1 MERFVGVDASS
12 TDSSAQVL
20 SKNLPSNASLIK
32 ADKHSLGLSVAE
44 AVASLPDAR
53 SDRDEWLWIIH
64 DDSMPA
70 PDALEALTAVVE
82 ANESVT
88 IAGCKVLD
96 IDSPRR
102 LIDVGLNTDR
112 KAQRLTLIDIDEVDQ
127 GQYDAR
133 NDYFAVSS
141 AGMFIRRDV
150 FEKLDGFDAA
160 LPGRGDDLDLCWRN
174 RLAGHRVVVVP
185 AAKIYHHTDVHE
197 NLAGP
202 REARRSE
209 VYLRLKHA
217 PAPAVPFIW
226 LGILL
231 AGLGHFLL
239 SLLAKDPGHAF
250 SHLGATLRG
259 LFTPVKMAA
268 SRRQAKST
276 RVVSRRQVSRMMLSK
291 AEVREYRRN
300 LAAKAEERQVFGDG
314 SGAEAAVEPSGD
326 NFSDFVRIAGPPKTT
341 AVFSL
346 VLALLLTA
354 GISLI
359 AWRSLIG
366 ATALTGGALKPFSA
380 TLGEIARNASSWWQ
394 PAGSGLSA
402 APDNTDVL
410 YWLLSAISF
419 DHANQASA
427 ILMLAAMPL
436 AALFAWIGAT
446 ALTRSRALR
455 FVLAVFWGLQP
466 ALLSSLAGG
475 RLGSVLIHLVLPLF
489 FMAVLRAMK
498 SSLGSDAPDG
508 QRGAM
513 SNASAWTASACAA
526 LLMFVISASSFP
538 FFLVLTGL
546 LYLLAVTRI
555 RRVKTLWWI
564 PLPAL
569 LWNLPLLLE
578 AMGNPRLLFTEP
590 GAALSFTPAAPWQQ
604 ALGFPEAFHSMITP
618 VGFGF
623 LPEGPWALVLALAVG
638 APLVVLALIGCIGSA
653 TVANLNLR
661 SNVRLLVLAAL
672 LGLAGG
678 WAVGFVPVRLASE
691 NLVSAYTGPFVS
703 FAVFALLAAAT
714 QSVAA
719 LRREHLN
726 SAKQT
731 AVPRKTLRLL
741 SVCAAV
747 SLLAASAVAI
757 APQLD
762 SANPDG
768 ELTALTAPAQV
779 RASTERSIPATAAD
793 AGRGDLQERTLVLRQ
808 LPSGSFDS
816 ELVSGSGTTL
826 DSLSRYSQVAQLT
839 GSLLAPERRM
849 DSAAQTLQ
857 RESVAMLL
865 ADSAVDARENLRQLG
880 VGYVVLDQGGE
891 ASATVRT
898 LDSATGLAAIGQTDS
913 GWLWRVNY
921 DQGSP
926 AGTGFAR
933 LVSQDGQ
940 ISVLDS
946 IRTTVPSQNV
956 AATDQP
962 RTLVLATGYDNRI
975 KAALDGQPLRAVS
988 FPLEGEN
995 RWAQGFEVPQSGGE
1009 LSVKHQQV
1017 LAVPML
1023 VLGIL
1028 VLLITA
1034 LLAIPVPNIRNL
1046 AGYQQIDY
1054 RYRHSG
1060 QKPSA
1065 GEADRTE
1072 STISTTDDPET
1083 GVQPLPH
1090 GTEDAPLSR
1099 REARERSR
1107 ELREQLAPRASDRL
1121 SDSPGDQEKN

>member
-1 MERFVGVDASS
+1 MERFIGVDASS

-20 SKNLPSNASLIK
+20 SANLPSNASLIK
-32 ADKHSLGLSVAE
+32 AEKHSLGVSVAA

-53 SDRDEWLWIIH
+53 ADRDEWLWIIH

-102 LIDVGLNTDR
+102 LVDVGLSTDR
-112 KAQRLTLIDIDEVDQ
+112 KAERLTLIDIDEVDQ

-133 NDYFAVSS
+133 SDYFAVSS

-150 FEKLDGFDAA
+150 FEELDGFDPA

-197 NLAGP
+197 PLAGP
-202 REARRSE
+202 REARRAE
-209 VYLRLKHA
+209 VYLRLKYT
-217 PAPAVPFIW
+217 PAAVLPFKW

-231 AGLGHFLL
+231 AGLGHFFL

-250 SHLGATLRG
+250 SHFGATLRG
-259 LFTPVKMAA
+259 LFSPAKMLT
-268 SRRQAKST
+268 SRRQAKRT
-276 RVVSRRQVSRMMLSK
+276 RVVSRRQVSRMMLSN

-300 LAAKAEERQVFGDG
+300 LAAKAEEQQVFGDG
-314 SGAEAAVEPSGD
+314 SGVEAAAEPSGD

-354 GISLI
+354 GLSLV

-366 ATALTGGALKPFSA
+366 ANALTGGAVKPFSISLA
-380 TLGEIARNASSWWQ
+380 EIARNASSWWQ

-402 APDNTDVL
+402 APDNSDVL
-410 YWLLSAISF
+410 YWLLSVLSF

-427 ILMLAAMPL
+427 ILFIAAMPL

-455 FVLAVFWGLQP
+455 FLLAVFWGVQP
-466 ALLSSLAGG
+466 ALLAALASG
-475 RLGSVLIHLVLPLF
+475 RTGSVIIHLLLPLL

-498 SSLGSDAPDG
+498 TGLGNDASTPG
-508 QRGAM
+508 RAPL

-538 FFLVLTGL
+538 FFLLLTVL
-546 LYLLAVTRI
+546 LYILAVTRI

-564 PLPAL
+564 PVPAL

-578 AMGNPRLLFTEP
+578 AVANPRLLFTEP
-590 GAALSFTPAAPWQQ
+590 GMPLAFTPAAPWQQ
-604 ALGFPEAFHSMITP
+604 VLGFPEAFDALTTP
-618 VGFGF
+618 IGFGF
-623 LPEGPWALVLALAVG
+623 LPEGPWALVLALLIG
-638 APLVVLALIGCIGSA
+638 APLLVLALIGCIGSA
-653 TVANLNLR
+653 AVANRNLR
-661 SNVRLLVLAAL
+661 SNVRLMVLGAL
-672 LGLAGG
+672 LGLLAS
-678 WAVGFVPVRLASE
+678 WTIGFVPVRLDSE
-691 NLVSAYTGPFVS
+691 QLVTAYTGPFVS
-703 FAVFALLAAAT
+703 FVVFALLAAAT

-726 SAKQT
+726 TGIQAN
-731 AVPRKTLRLL
+731 VPRKTLGVL
-741 SVCAAV
+741 SACAAV
-747 SLLAASAVAI
+747 SLLAGSAVAV
-757 APQLD
+757 APQLESGD
-762 SANPDG
+762 SEAAR
-768 ELTALTAPAQV
+768 TALVSELQV
-779 RASTERSIPATAAD
+779 RASTERTIPATAAD
-793 AGRGDLQERTLVLRQ
+793 AGRGALQERTLVLRP
-808 LPSGSFDS
+808 LPSGSFDT

-826 DSLSRYSQVAQLT
+826 DSLSRFSQVGQLT
-839 GSLLAPERRM
+839 GPLLAPERQLT
-849 DSAAQTLQ
+849 SVAQSLQ
-857 RESVAMLL
+857 REAVAMLL
-865 ADSAVDARENLRQLG
+865 AESAVDARANLRELG
-880 VGYVVLDQGGE
+880 VGYVVLDQAGE

-913 GWLWRVNY
+913 GWLWRVDY
-921 DQGSP
+921 AEGTP

-940 ISVLDS
+940 IQIVDSKRGTVQSVE
-946 IRTTVPSQNV
+946 IP
-956 AATDQP
+956 AADQS

-975 KAALDGQPLRAVS
+975 KASLNGEPLRAVS
-988 FPLEGEN
+988 YPLEGEN
-995 RWAQGFEVPQSGGE
+995 RWAQGFEIPQSGGE
-1009 LSVKHQQV
+1009 LSVKHQQF
-1017 LAVPML
+1017 LALPIL
-1023 VLGIL
+1023 ILGIL

-1034 LLAIPVPNIRNL
+1034 LLAIPVPNIRTR
-1046 AGYQQIDY
+1046 AGYQQTEY
-1054 RYRHSG
+1054 RFRTDSTA
-1060 QKPSA
+1060 PSP
-1065 GEADRTE
+1065 
-1072 STISTTDDPET
+1072 TD
-1083 GVQPLPH
+1083 GVVQPEQQSDTVTDQNLPEREEAPAA
-1090 GTEDAPLSR
+1090 TPLSR
-1099 REARERSR
+1099 REARERAR
-1107 ELREQLAPRASDRL
+1107 ELREQLTPRASDRL
-1121 SDSPGDQEKN
+1121 SESPGEQEKN